1 MLNKNHPILH
11 PADVETKL
19 KQLQIQSSHASLTA
33 IYRDLFSLNTQEQ
46 PYRRALAIKALQWVL
61 CAFKPL
67 TIEGL
72 AQAVAFNS
80 DGSTDTVVTGRFLLQ
95 VCGNFIVV
103 TSSGSVRFAHRSAKE
118 FSMRYLLLDRRGVEF
133 SLSDAHA
140 QVAETCL
147 SFLLSFEDA
156 SKWASLPTNLDEES
170 MGLSLTSFEM
180 YACFYWASHCTN
192 AYTFGSSERFGHL
205 FDKFV
210 SARSEI
216 VREDEVILASTAFQ
230 RWISLLWRVFQTDIN
245 LEDPIRRQ
253 LEDAISNPPTPLFT
267 ACIWGFDSTVS
278 KVAYWESG
286 NVNLIR
292 RYKANS
298 KAGLNLRNRRGKSC
312 LYLACENGHEVVV
325 VTLRYFGALVDAGHG
340 RWGSDLHAAA
350 SSGLSPIFSMILLDG
365 AQVNPSDGLYGRTIE
380 AAIHGGNPAIVADA
394 LKAGAEV
401 WLPSTDAPVR
411 PRQRRLKSLYYA
423 EISSSDTLSDED
435 SVSSDTTQDFIAHS
449 GVPGLGNK
457 DATPPEHRD
466 LLERL
471 HKANRRRRELL
482 NYWRLAND
490 MAIVDLRA
498 SDGLVVAEEVSG
510 FLTDWREGS
519 AVEYRPQTEGASVSY
534 SRCYYCFQMLD
545 SSNSLFWW
553 R

>member
-19 KQLQIQSSHASLTA
+19 KQLQIQSGHVSLTE
-33 IYRDLFSLNTQEQ
+33 IYIDLFLLNTQQQQ

-80 DGSTDTVVTGRFLLQ
+80 DGSTDTVVTGSFLLQ

-103 TSSGSVRFAHRSAKE
+103 TSSGSVKFAHRSAKE
-118 FSMRYLLLDRRGVEF
+118 FSMQYLLLDHRGVEF

-156 SKWASLPTNLDEES
+156 SKWASLPTDFHEES

-267 ACIWGFDSTVS
+267 ACIWGFDST
-278 KVAYWESG
+278 A
-286 NVNLIR
+286 NLIR

-298 KAGLNLRNRRGKSC
+298 KAGHRASKIVNLRNRRGKSC
-312 LYLACENGHEVVV
+312 LYLACENGHEEVV
-325 VTLRYFGALVDAGHG
+325 VTLRHFGALVDAGHG

-411 PRQRRLKSLYYA
+411 PRQRRLKSLYSTK
-423 EISSSDTLSDED
+423 ISSSDSLSDED
-435 SVSSDTTQDFIAHS
+435 SVSSNTTQDFVAHS

-471 HKANRRRRELL
+471 RRASLRRRELL
-482 NYWRLAND
+482 NYWRLSKN
-490 MAIVDLRA
+490 MATVDLRA
-498 SDGLVVAEEVSG
+498 SDEPVIAEEASSY
-510 FLTDWREGS
+510 LTEMGHES
-519 AVEYRPQTEGASVSY
+519 AVQNRLRTADAYLSHANNNY
-534 SRCYYCFQMLD
+534 NCYYCFNFHLARRFL
-545 SSNSLFWW
+545 SWW
-553 R
+553 

>member
-80 DGSTDTVVTGRFLLQ
+80 DGSTDTVVTGNFLLQ
-95 VCGNFIVV
+95 VCGSFIIV
-103 TSSGSVRFAHRSAKE
+103 TNSRSVRFAHRSAKE
-118 FSMRYLLLDRRGVEF
+118 FSMQYLLLDHRGVEF
-133 SLSDAHA
+133 LFSDAHA
-140 QVAETCL
+140 QVAKTCL

-156 SKWASLPTNLDEES
+156 SKWASLPTNLHEEPT
-170 MGLSLTSFEM
+170 GLSLTAFEM
-180 YACFYWASHCTN
+180 YACFYWASHCNN
-192 AYTFGSSERFGHL
+192 ANPFGSWGPFMHL

-216 VREDEVILASTAFQ
+216 VREEEVTLASTAFQ

-245 LEDPIRRQ
+245 LEDPMRRQ
-253 LEDAISNPPTPLFT
+253 LEDAISDPPTPLFT
-267 ACIWGFDSTVS
+267 ACIWGFGDIV
-278 KVAYWESG
+278 
-286 NVNLIR
+286 L
-292 RYKANS
+292 
-298 KAGLNLRNRRGKSC
+298 GLACRKRHIVNLRNYRGKSC
-312 LYLACENGHEVVV
+312 LYLACENGHEKVVN
-325 VTLRYFGALVDAGHG
+325 TLRRFGALVDAGHE

-350 SSGLSPIFSMILLDG
+350 SSGLVVIFSNMILAG
-365 AQVNPSDGLYGRTIE
+365 AQVNLSDGLYGRTIE
-380 AAIHGGNPAIVADA
+380 AAIRGGNSAIVTRA
-394 LKAGAEV
+394 LEAGAEV

-411 PRQRRLKSLYYA
+411 PRQRRLRSLCST

-435 SVSSDTTQDFIAHS
+435 SVLSDSTQDLVAHS
-449 GVPGLGNK
+449 VMPSLGNK
-457 DATPPEHRD
+457 ASAPPEPSD

-471 HKANRRRRELL
+471 RRASLRRRELL
-482 NYWRLAND
+482 NCWRLSKN
-490 MAIVDLRA
+490 MATVDLRA
-498 SDGLVVAEEVSG
+498 SDEPVIAEEASSY
-510 FLTDWREGS
+510 LTEMGHES
-519 AVEYRPQTEGASVSY
+519 AVKNPLRIADAYLSHANNNHN
-534 SRCYYCFQMLD
+534 CYYCFKFHMAPRFL
-545 SSNSLFWW
+545 SWW
-553 R
+553 